1 MFHGTISGNENF
13 KFPTVTK
20 GLGILFIQENRIA
33 GNRKQLETEK
43 RRRTVNLNKMFDSLV
58 LTCATMKQLKK
69 LLQLQISSISDVD
82 RANSR

>member
-1 MFHGTISGNENF
+1 MGRSLEMKISNF
-13 KFPTVTK
+13 LRLLK
-20 GLGILFIQENRIA
+20 GLGNLFIQENWKA

-43 RRRTVNLNKMFDSLV
+43 RRRTVNLNKMFDRLV